1 MRRIFV
7 EPEAIQGQRLEITGE
22 LVHHLGTV
30 LRLSA
35 GEKIAVCCGDG
46 KIYQAELQDFG
57 RDKISGE
64 IFAETAAEQE
74 TKTAVHLFQG
84 MPKGD
89 KLELIIQKCTE
100 LGITKIIP
108 LNTQR
113 AVVKIEANKAQK
125 KQERWQKIALEASQ
139 QSKRITVPEVSLPL
153 TWKEA
158 VREMQEGLTI
168 VLWEDEDKT
177 TLRQVLEELENVPQ
191 QINLVIGPEGGLTA
205 EEVAELQAQGAYCAS
220 LGKRILRTETAGLAA
235 LTMVLYHYQELG

>member
-1 MRRIFV
+1 
-7 EPEAIQGQRLEITGE
+7 
-22 LVHHLGTV
+22 
-30 LRLSA
+30 
-35 GEKIAVCCGDG
+35 
-46 KIYQAELQDFG
+46 
-57 RDKISGE
+57 
-64 IFAETAAEQE
+64 
-74 TKTAVHLFQG
+74 

-158 VREMQEGLTI
+158 IREMQEGLTI

-177 TLRQVLEELENVPQ
+177 TLRQVLEGLENVPQ

>member
-7 EPEAIQGQRLEITGE
+7 EPEAINGQRLEITGE

-30 LRLSA
+30 LRLTS

-46 KIYQAELQDFG
+46 KVYQAELQEFG

-64 IFAETAAEQE
+64 ILAESAEEQE

-100 LGITKIIP
+100 LGIAKIVP
-108 LNTQR
+108 MNTSR
-113 AVVKIEANKAQK
+113 AVVKIEAGKAQK
-125 KQERWQKIALEASQ
+125 KHERWQKIALEASQ

-153 TWKEA
+153 SWKEA
-158 VREMQEGLTI
+158 LREMQEGITI

-177 TLRQVLEELENVPQ
+177 SLRQVLEGLEGVPE
-191 QINLVIGPEGGLTA
+191 QINLVIGPEGGLA
-205 EEVAELQAQGAYCAS
+205 EEEVAQLQAQGAYCAS